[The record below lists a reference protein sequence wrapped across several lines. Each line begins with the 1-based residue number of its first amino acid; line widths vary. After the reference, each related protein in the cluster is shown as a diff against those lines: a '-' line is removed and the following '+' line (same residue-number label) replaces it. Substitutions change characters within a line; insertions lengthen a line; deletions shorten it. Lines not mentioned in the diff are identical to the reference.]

1 MYKMDKKSFAEKELK
16 LLRDQIN
23 KQDKLLLQTL
33 KKRFQIVKK
42 VAILKK
48 KHNLP
53 ILQKSRWKTIIE
65 DRVRQGEAMKIDAGF
80 TTMLMKLIH
89 KESVRYQK
97 TFQQK
102 KGTKNE

>member
-1 MYKMDKKSFAEKELK
+1 MAKDKKSLAEVELK
-16 LLRDQIN
+16 RLRDLIN

-33 KKRFQIVKK
+33 KKRFQIVKQ
-42 VAILKK
+42 VAMLKK

-53 ILQKSRWKTIIE
+53 ILQKARWKTIIE
-65 DRVRQGEAMKIDAGF
+65 DRIKQGEAMKIDAGF
-80 TTMLMKLIH
+80 TSMLMKLIH